1 MILKDRGLL
10 SDDGSIPVI
19 CDVLQTLS
27 ELISGI
33 GDWISEHQE
42 IIETVAIIIGS
53 VAAAIELV
61 NAALAIYNVVAAI
74 YTAVTAAGGVA
85 ALAASV
91 AAGALG
97 AAIALITS
105 PITIVIAAIA
115 ALIAIGV
122 LLYKNWDTVRAKA
135 SAVWSAIRVTIS
147 TIVENI
153 KNGIETMLTNVS
165 KAWNN
170 VWTGCQTTVD
180 NIFYNI
186 WEKII
191 KGTINSILGGVESMA
206 NGVVNGINTVIN
218 ALNSLHFDIP
228 DWVPGL
234 GGKSFGFNI
243 GTLATVSLPRLAKGG
258 IVDGATPL
266 IAGEAGREAIVP
278 LENNTG
284 WLDIVASK
292 IVEAINSKFNG
303 VTEDGY
309 ESGSDIVIPITLELD
324 GETILKKLIKAR
336 KRLGRQIVVE
346 EG

>member
-1 MILKDRGLL
+1 
-10 SDDGSIPVI
+10 
-19 CDVLQTLS
+19 
-27 ELISGI
+27 
-33 GDWISEHQE
+33 
-42 IIETVAIIIGS
+42 
-53 VAAAIELV
+53 
-61 NAALAIYNVVAAI
+61 
-74 YTAVTAAGGVA
+74 
-85 ALAASV
+85 
-91 AAGALG
+91 
-97 AAIALITS
+97 
-105 PITIVIAAIA
+105 
-115 ALIAIGV
+115 
-122 LLYKNWDTVRAKA
+122 
-135 SAVWSAIRVTIS
+135 
-147 TIVENI
+147 
-153 KNGIETMLTNVS
+153 
-165 KAWNN
+165 
-170 VWTGCQTTVD
+170 
-180 NIFYNI
+180 
-186 WEKII
+186 
-191 KGTINSILGGVESMA
+191 MA